1 MGRDR
6 LDRRLALEVT
16 RGKRRGTLAILQ
28 HLAPERAAHLEALRR
43 RHPPRK
49 VERRERANGGEGAAQ
64 RDERGGDARAF
75 HHRVGYELNAPVRS
89 SK

>member
-1 MGRDR
+1 MRGDR

-16 RGKRRGTLAILQ
+16 RGKRRSALAILQ
-28 HLAPERAAHLEALRR
+28 HLAPQRAAHLEALRR

-49 VERRERANGGEGAAQ
+49 VECRERADGGEGAAQ
-64 RDERGGDARAF
+64 RDERGGDAGGL

-89 SK
+89 SE